1 MNSLIKNKQLQ
12 NNKRRVRGTLL
23 SLVVCCFMVIS
34 THAFAQ
40 YQSDIEATDNGGGTW
55 GEILRMKVFLQGSSA
70 LFNVTSKKGAFYN
83 TNSVTIRSGSHN
95 GPVIV
100 AGKIP
105 SGSEAAKL
113 RLDLDAIPSFPHRF
127 FATITNNIGY
137 AWVGPIRISK
147 NATAIT
153 EPVPWD
159 DSPSTTKPQR
169 PIINESPEKITMN
182 TIVNI
187 AVTAGRTQG
196 NDMVRVQCTASNSD
210 NSPSTPYQSGWVYS
224 GDTIRVPLTFH
235 ATGTQ
240 AIFCNTLDRF
250 DQTSS
255 LSQRT
260 ITVTPAQHFAPSPSP
275 APTSSPVPGI
285 SFSGPT
291 ATPDFSASTPPV
303 SVGANRRPITRTP
316 PPIIEVSDQGSVN
329 DPINIKLIAGHD
341 PQNRDL
347 VRITCTAEDSNKS
360 TEAPFQ
366 SDWLPPEG
374 EAEARF
380 IFYSPGEKSIYCT
393 SYGRQGVNS
402 RSIRETLNIDYANQ
416 PPDAPVISKYPDTT
430 YPGRTTYITV
440 TAGGDPDG
448 DQVRVKCSATDS
460 SITGNTPYISE
471 WMPPQTTA
479 TASLAFFTAGNK
491 EITCITID
499 SNNAQS
505 GVATHNI
512 HVHNSNYTPQYSP
525 DHNFNNRSTPSNNS
539 SNAESCGCQQDNKST
554 SYLMQNNQQDMSQ
567 GDITFNQPYIPE
579 LSNRQNIFEVPEPQ
593 PDLKGRVVYR
603 SNRAPVP
610 NAMVKIFNAMS
621 GKAYTATTDYNGE
634 FTLNFVQ
641 GNFTAQIQATQGGN
655 TSSIQEVKIN
665 TDKSTALDL
674 IIMDNIP
681 VSQPQWP
688 LQQAAPPTNN
698 RYNKHN
704 KQQSVWQFN

>member
-1 MNSLIKNKQLQ
+1 
-12 NNKRRVRGTLL
+12 
-23 SLVVCCFMVIS
+23 MVIS
-34 THAFAQ
+34 TNAFAQ
-40 YQSDIEATDNGGGTW
+40 YQSDIEATDHGGGTW
-55 GEILRMKVFLQGSSA
+55 GEILRMKVRLQGASA

-105 SGSEAAKL
+105 SGSEAAKMQ
-113 RLDLDAIPSFPHRF
+113 LDLDALPSFPHRF
-127 FATITNNIGY
+127 FATITNNVGY
-137 AWVGPIRISK
+137 AWVGPIQISK

-159 DSPSTTKPQR
+159 NSPPTSGPQR
-169 PIINESPEKITMN
+169 PIINESPEKIAMN

-187 AVTAGRTQG
+187 AVSAGQTQS
-196 NDMVRVQCTASNSD
+196 NEMVRVQCTASNSD
-210 NSPSTPYQSGWVYS
+210 NSPSNPYQSDWVYS
-224 GDTIRVPLTFH
+224 GDTIRVPLTFY

-260 ITVTPAQHFAPSPSP
+260 ITVTPAQHFASSPSP
-275 APTSSPVPGI
+275 APTSPSVPGI

-291 ATPDFSASTPPV
+291 ATPDFSASTPPP
-303 SVGANRRPITRTP
+303 SVGANRRQITRTP
-316 PPIIEVSDQGSVN
+316 PPIIKVSDQGLVN

-347 VRITCTAEDSNKS
+347 VKITCTAEDSNKT
-360 TEAPFQ
+360 TEKPYQ

-374 EAEARF
+374 KAEAQF
-380 IFYSPGEKSIYCT
+380 IFYSPGEKSISCT

-416 PPDAPVISKYPDTT
+416 PPNVPVISKYPNTT
-430 YPGRTTYITV
+430 YPGQTTYITV
-440 TAGGDPDG
+440 TAGSDPDG

-471 WMPPQTTA
+471 WMAPQATA

-512 HVHNSNYTPQYSP
+512 HVHTSNYPPKYLP
-525 DHNFNNRSTPSNNS
+525 DHNLNNRSTPSNNA
-539 SNAESCGCQQDNKST
+539 SNAESCGCQQDNKS
-554 SYLMQNNQQDMSQ
+554 SSSPMQQNNQQNMSQ
-567 GDITFNQPYIPE
+567 GNMSQGNITFTQPYLPD
-579 LSNRQNIFEVPEPQ
+579 LSNRQSMFEAPEPQ
-593 PDLKGRVVYR
+593 PDLTGRVVYR
-603 SNRAPVP
+603 SNHTPAP
-610 NAMVKIFNAMS
+610 NALVKIFNAMS

-634 FTLNFVQ
+634 FKHNFAQ
-641 GNFTAQIQATQGGN
+641 GNFTGQIQATKGGN
-655 TSSIQEVKIN
+655 TSSIQEVQIN
-665 TDKSTALDL
+665 TDNPTVIDL
-674 IIMDNIP
+674 IIMDNTPVSQP

-688 LQQAAPPTNN
+688 VQQAAPPINT
-698 RYNKHN
+698 RYN